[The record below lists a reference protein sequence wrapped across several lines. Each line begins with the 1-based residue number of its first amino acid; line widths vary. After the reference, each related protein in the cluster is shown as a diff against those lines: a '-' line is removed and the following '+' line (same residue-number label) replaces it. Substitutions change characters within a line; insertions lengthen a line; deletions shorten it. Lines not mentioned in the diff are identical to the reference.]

1 MSEQKRMT
9 SIAMRINRS
18 FTIRMI
24 LVLLTVDALAGALAV
39 GGWCYTQEKT
49 ALGIDWTP
57 FGISR
62 DLEWNPVLPLWV
74 RPGSVQ
80 YTFYG
85 NDPTTVFRI
94 DGGMYFQTASIL
106 MYCLIG
112 AEFLL
117 LLGQYGA
124 GKRRAQILLSP
135 LYRMADDA
143 QKLINVRF
151 DEQKYHDL
159 ENAIARISPD
169 APDAKLTT
177 GDKDLQGLEKAVNSL
192 LNRMRDAY
200 REQTRFVSDAS
211 HELRT
216 PIAVI
221 QGYANMLDR
230 WGKDDE
236 KILTESIAAIKTES
250 ASMQKLVEQ
259 LLFLARGDSGNIK
272 TAFECLDLT
281 SLLREVYDESQM
293 IYPDHEWQFTG
304 NASIYVNG
312 DAQLLKQA
320 MRILTQNAAKFTPS
334 NGRITLNSFIN
345 SKAEPCFS
353 VQDNGVGISGEDIPH
368 IFERFYRSD
377 PSRKRAA
384 GGTGLGLAIAKWI
397 VDRHYG
403 YFDILSRTD
412 VGTRFTICLPAIP
425 VTAHAA
431 DNPIGETLPR

>member
-9 SIAMRINRS
+9 SIAKRINRS
-18 FTIRMI
+18 FMVRMI
-24 LVLLTVDALAGALAV
+24 ILLLAV
-39 GGWCYTQEKT
+39 DILAAFLAVFGWCYTAEKET
-49 ALGIDWTP
+49 LHASPDILGYTRALTWDTKKPIWDRLSTVEYS
-57 FGISR
+57 FYK
-62 DLEWNPVLPLWV
+62 N
-74 RPGSVQ
+74 GSVP
-80 YTFYG
+80 G
-85 NDPTTVFRI
+85 MPLP
-94 DGGMYFQTASIL
+94 GGEYFQMAGTL
-106 MYCLIG
+106 LCCLLG
-112 AEFLL
+112 TESLVLL
-117 LLGQYGA
+117 LQYGA

-169 APDAKLTT
+169 APDARLTT

-230 WGKDDE
+230 WGKDDQ

-250 ASMQKLVEQ
+250 DSMQKLVEQ

-272 TAFECLDLT
+272 TAFERLNLT
-281 SLLREVYDESQM
+281 ALLREVYDECLM
-293 IYPDHEWQFTG
+293 IYPDHKWQFTETG
-304 NASIYVNG
+304 AVNTDG
-312 DAQLLKQA
+312 DAQLIKQA
-320 MRILTQNAAKFTPS
+320 MRTLTQNAAKFTPAD
-334 NGRITLNSFIN
+334 GKITLHSFTN
-345 SKAEPCFS
+345 GKGEACFS
-353 VQDNGVGISGEDIPH
+353 VQDNGVGIPDEDLPH

-377 PSRKRAA
+377 PSRKRSQ

-397 VDRHYG
+397 VDRHSG
-403 YFDILSRTD
+403 YFDILSRMD
-412 VGTRFTICLPAIP
+412 VGTRFTICLPA
-425 VTAHAA
+425 AYKAA
-431 DNPIGETLPR
+431 ELKIS